1 MKTAVIIVELI
12 FFLLA
17 TLFMAYMAINTIISD
32 FKSRKQRKE
41 LDESINKF
49 CQKIPD
55 AVITAEKVEI
65 KNNNETKK
73 ENKKSKIKKT
83 EVNYEDMPI
92 VELYKVARKLKV
104 KGYYK
109 LHKNELIKA
118 IKETE
123 IIPE

>member
-1 MKTAVIIVELI
+1 MKTAVLTVELI
-12 FFLLA
+12 FFILA

-32 FKSRKQRKE
+32 FKSRKQRKQ
-41 LDESINKF
+41 LDESINEF
-49 CQKIPD
+49 CQKISN
-55 AVITAEKVEI
+55 AVITAEKVEV

-83 EVNYEDMPI
+83 EINYEDMPI
-92 VELYKVARKLKV
+92 VELYKVARNLKV

-118 IKETE
+118 IRETE

>member
-49 CQKIPD
+49 CQKISD

>member
-17 TLFMAYMAINTIISD
+17 TLLMAYMAINTIISD
-32 FKSRKQRKE
+32 FKSRKQRKQ
-41 LDESINKF
+41 LDKSINEF
-49 CQKIPD
+49 CQKISD

-83 EVNYEDMPI
+83 EINYEDMPI

>member
-32 FKSRKQRKE
+32 FKSRKQRKQ
-41 LDESINKF
+41 LDESINEF
-49 CQKIPD
+49 CQKISN

-73 ENKKSKIKKT
+73 RKQEIK
-83 EVNYEDMPI
+83 D
-92 VELYKVARKLKV
+92 
-104 KGYYK
+104 
-109 LHKNELIKA
+109 
-118 IKETE
+118 
-123 IIPE
+123 